1 MAKRKNIFSTYEA
14 KTQFSKLLKR
24 VIKGEEIFIAHRNLP
39 IAKLVAI
46 QQPLESRKPGS
57 AKNSFVMS
65 DDFDAPLPIDLL
77 SKFTNP

>member
-46 QQPLESRKPGS
+46 QLPLEPRKAGS

-65 DDFDAPLPIDLL
+65 DDFDAPLPVDLL
-77 SKFTNP
+77 NKFTNP